1 MGMEMGGGLRM
12 RNTCK
17 PVADSCQ
24 CMAKSIQYCK
34 VKKKKMQKNKKKERK
49 TINILLQYS
58 TIYMGKNI
66 FSGIPSIKRT
76 DKNVLISFNFLNK
89 FLLKYCCLTVLC

>member
-1 MGMEMGGGLRM
+1 
-12 RNTCK
+12 
-17 PVADSCQ
+17 
-24 CMAKSIQYCK
+24 
-34 VKKKKMQKNKKKERK
+34 MQKNKKKERK

-66 FSGIPSIKRT
+66 FSGIPNIKRT